1 FRLLSQCQR
10 FQKMVMAVFAY
21 IYHQSFISP
30 RNFSADAILDQ
41 ILRNLRYEE
50 QRTLYELLGEMLGNL
65 YKAEKLSA
73 CL

>member
-1 FRLLSQCQR
+1 HLGKTSKSCS
-10 FQKMVMAVFAY
+10 MVMAVFAY